1 MCSAIE
7 ERVTARMAL
16 KMFLGMPGDLRQ
28 TRTVA
33 PGQPADLCLLRW
45 PLPQALA
52 MPSASGVRAVV
63 SAGRLG

>member
-1 MCSAIE
+1 
-7 ERVTARMAL
+7 
-16 KMFLGMPGDLRQ
+16 MFLGVPGDLRR

-33 PGQPADLCLLRW
+33 PGQPADLCLLHW

-63 SAGRLG
+63 TAGRLD